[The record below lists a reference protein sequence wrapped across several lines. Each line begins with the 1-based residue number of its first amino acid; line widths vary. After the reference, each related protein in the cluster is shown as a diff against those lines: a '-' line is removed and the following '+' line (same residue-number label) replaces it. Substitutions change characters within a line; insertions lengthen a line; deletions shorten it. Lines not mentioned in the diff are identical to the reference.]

1 MLTSAVPF
9 PIELIHCWM
18 DLRSLSTKEKLLT
31 REVKFEV
38 MLLAV
43 VVVVF
48 PARISACQC
57 LIGLG
62 HNFIIFHSYVEG
74 SDAMLLYQSVRC
86 IGTLF

>member
-1 MLTSAVPF
+1 
-9 PIELIHCWM
+9 M

-48 PARISACQC
+48 PARMSACQC
-57 LIGLG
+57 WD
-62 HNFIIFHSYVEG
+62 IISSISIVTLMALVQCCCIRAY
-74 SDAMLLYQSVRC
+74 DAWAPCSSACMVQLSMVMLA
-86 IGTLF
+86 